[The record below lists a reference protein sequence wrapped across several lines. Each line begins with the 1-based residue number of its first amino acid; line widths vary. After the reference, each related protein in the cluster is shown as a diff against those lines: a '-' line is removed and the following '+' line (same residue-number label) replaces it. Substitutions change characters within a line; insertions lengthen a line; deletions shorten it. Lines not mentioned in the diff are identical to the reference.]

1 MFSKAIK
8 FFWNRTKKYN
18 SLSTFL
24 SVCQPCSTMKYH
36 CQVLSMSQRQPP
48 YLYQFT
54 IWSLDIFEISLQGG
68 GVDGSPGMG
77 SCHGTPVGRTQL
89 SPFEVR
95 AASFPKHTFGTH
107 LHTQTQTFV
116 AIFHCP
122 LHSPLPLLRNL
133 TFKDLKCVICSN
145 LLILDPSSL
154 EMIVGIAK
162 GHGQKA

>member
-1 MFSKAIK
+1 MHHNGAPLSGFADVPKVTTTFVPIHYLKFGHLQNFPSKG
-8 FFWNRTKKYN
+8 W
-18 SLSTFL
+18 
-24 SVCQPCSTMKYH
+24 
-36 CQVLSMSQRQPP
+36 
-48 YLYQFT
+48 
-54 IWSLDIFEISLQGG
+54 G
-68 GVDGSPGMG
+68 GVDGSPEKS

-95 AASFPKHTFGTH
+95 TASFPKHTFATH
-107 LHTQTQTFV
+107 SHTQTQTFV

-122 LHSPLPLLRNL
+122 FHFPLSLLRNL
-133 TFKDLKCVICSN
+133 PFKDLKCVICSN